1 MIRYTAVIS
10 LALGLLAPVVAYADP
25 PGAHVLAQSSAVIA
39 SGDTLDSVLDRA
51 GIQPA
56 LRAEAAL
63 ALAGVYDLTDL
74 RPGHRLEWLAYPGD
88 SSRLERLS
96 LFVED
101 GVEIALTFDG
111 TVLASRV
118 DPPVRPVDRS
128 EKLTLEGSLYDALV
142 SRAAPERFAVDL
154 TALLAGQVD
163 FRRDLQGDETF
174 AIVWQEDQLPDGSI
188 AGEPRLNYAR
198 LELQDRVLELVATD
212 AAGPVI
218 VFEDGVAVQRSAAPI
233 LGARLSSV
241 FGRRNHPVLGG
252 VKMHTGIDYAAPVG
266 TEVSATGAGRVVFAG
281 TIRGYG
287 LTVDVDHGGGVVT
300 RYAHL
305 SEIADAAQ
313 DGSRVK
319 AGDRIGAVGATGLV
333 SGPNLHYE
341 VRVDGRPVDPKD
353 PDALPEQETA
363 TAGDL
368 GTLATWRRATGF
380 VQLEQEDKG

>member
-1 MIRYTAVIS
+1 MIRSALIVLVATTLVPLRAV
-10 LALGLLAPVVAYADP
+10 ADP
-25 PGAHVLAQSSAVIA
+25 PTAYGPAVIDVTVA

-51 GIQPA
+51 GVPA
-56 LRAEAAL
+56 GIRAEAAL

-74 RPGHRLEWLAYPGD
+74 RPGHRVEWTAASGD
-88 SSRLERLS
+88 PTSLTRLS

-101 GVEIALTFDG
+101 GVEIALTFNGQVTAERLDPPIRETDRRETLVLDG
-111 TVLASRV
+111 T
-118 DPPVRPVDRS
+118 
-128 EKLTLEGSLYDALV
+128 LYEALV
-142 SRAAPERFAVDL
+142 ARNAPERFAVDL

-163 FRRDLQGDETF
+163 FRRDLQGGETF
-174 AIVWQEDQLPDGSI
+174 ALVWQEDQLPDGSI

-198 LELQDRVLELVATD
+198 LELADRVLELVATE

-218 VFEDGVAVQRSAAPI
+218 VFEDGEAVQRSAAPI

-252 VKMHTGIDYAAPVG
+252 VRMHTGIDYAAPVG

-287 LTVDVDHGGGVVT
+287 LTIDIDHGGGVVT

-305 SEIADAAQ
+305 SEIAEDVRE
-313 DGSRVK
+313 GTRVK
-319 AGDRIGAVGATGLV
+319 AGDSIGAVGATGLV

-341 VRVDGRPVDPKD
+341 VRVDGRPVDPTD
-353 PDALPEQETA
+353 RDALPEQEIA
-363 TAGDL
+363 SSEDL
-368 GTLATWRRATGF
+368 DALTTWRRETGF
-380 VQLEQEDKG
+380 EALVVGDRG

>member
-1 MIRYTAVIS
+1 MIRSALIVLVATTLVPLRAV
-10 LALGLLAPVVAYADP
+10 ADP
-25 PGAHVLAQSSAVIA
+25 PTAYGPAVIDVTVA

-51 GIQPA
+51 GVPA
-56 LRAEAAL
+56 GLRAEAAL

-74 RPGHRLEWLAYPGD
+74 RPGHRVEWTAASGD
-88 SSRLERLS
+88 PTSLTRLS

-101 GVEIALTFDG
+101 GVEIALTFNGQVTAERLEPPIRETDRRETLVLDG
-111 TVLASRV
+111 T
-118 DPPVRPVDRS
+118 
-128 EKLTLEGSLYDALV
+128 LYEALV
-142 SRAAPERFAVDL
+142 ARNAPERFAVDL

-163 FRRDLQGDETF
+163 FRRDLQGGETF
-174 AIVWQEDQLPDGSI
+174 ALVWQEDQLPDGSI

-198 LELQDRVLELVATD
+198 LELADRVLELVATE

-218 VFEDGVAVQRSAAPI
+218 VFEDGEAVQRSAAPI

-252 VKMHTGIDYAAPVG
+252 VRMHTGIDYAAPVG

-287 LTVDVDHGGGVVT
+287 LTIDIDHGGGVVT

-305 SEIADAAQ
+305 SEIAEDVRE
-313 DGSRVK
+313 GTRVK
-319 AGDRIGAVGATGLV
+319 AGDSIGAVGATGLV

-341 VRVDGRPVDPKD
+341 VRVDGRPVDPTD
-353 PDALPEQETA
+353 REALPEQESA
-363 TAGDL
+363 SSEDL
-368 GTLATWRRATGF
+368 DALTTWRRETGF
-380 VQLEQEDKG
+380 AALVEGDQG

>member
-1 MIRYTAVIS
+1 MIRSALIVLVATTLVPLRAV
-10 LALGLLAPVVAYADP
+10 ADP
-25 PGAHVLAQSSAVIA
+25 PTAYGPAVIDVTVA

-51 GIQPA
+51 GVPA
-56 LRAEAAL
+56 GIRAEAAL

-74 RPGHRLEWLAYPGD
+74 RPGHRVEWTAASGD
-88 SSRLERLS
+88 PTSLTRLS

-101 GVEIALTFDG
+101 GHHIALTFNGQVTAERLEPPIRETDRRETLVLDG
-111 TVLASRV
+111 T
-118 DPPVRPVDRS
+118 
-128 EKLTLEGSLYDALV
+128 LYEALV
-142 SRAAPERFAVDL
+142 ARNAPERFAVDL

-163 FRRDLQGDETF
+163 FRRDLQGGETF
-174 AIVWQEDQLPDGSI
+174 ALVWQEDQLPDGSI

-198 LELQDRVLELVATD
+198 LELADRVLELVATE

-218 VFEDGVAVQRSAAPI
+218 VFEDGEAVQRSAAPI

-252 VKMHTGIDYAAPVG
+252 VRMHTGIDYAAPVG

-287 LTVDVDHGGGVVT
+287 LTIDIDHGGGVVT

-305 SEIADAAQ
+305 SEIAEDVRE
-313 DGSRVK
+313 GTRVK
-319 AGDRIGAVGATGLV
+319 AGDSIGAVGATGLV

-341 VRVDGRPVDPKD
+341 VRVDGRPVDPTD
-353 PDALPEQETA
+353 RDALPEQEIA
-363 TAGDL
+363 SSEDL
-368 GTLATWRRATGF
+368 DALTTWRRETGF
-380 VQLEQEDKG
+380 EALVVGDRG

>member
-1 MIRYTAVIS
+1 MIRSALIVLVATTLVPLRAV
-10 LALGLLAPVVAYADP
+10 ADP
-25 PGAHVLAQSSAVIA
+25 PTAYGPAVIDVTVA

-51 GIQPA
+51 GVPA
-56 LRAEAAL
+56 GIRAEAAL

-74 RPGHRLEWLAYPGD
+74 RPGHRVEWTAASGD
-88 SSRLERLS
+88 PTSLTRLS

-101 GVEIALTFDG
+101 GVEIALTFNGQVTAERLEPPIRETDRRETLVLDG
-111 TVLASRV
+111 T
-118 DPPVRPVDRS
+118 
-128 EKLTLEGSLYDALV
+128 LYEALV
-142 SRAAPERFAVDL
+142 ARNAPERFAVDL

-163 FRRDLQGDETF
+163 FRRDLQGGETF
-174 AIVWQEDQLPDGSI
+174 ALVWQEDQLPDGSI

-198 LELQDRVLELVATD
+198 LELADRVLELVATE

-218 VFEDGVAVQRSAAPI
+218 VFEDGEAVQRSAAPI

-252 VKMHTGIDYAAPVG
+252 VRMHTGIDYAAPVG

-287 LTVDVDHGGGVVT
+287 LTIDIDHGGGVVT

-305 SEIADAAQ
+305 SEIAEDVRE
-313 DGSRVK
+313 GTRVK
-319 AGDRIGAVGATGLV
+319 AGDSIGAVGATGLV

-341 VRVDGRPVDPKD
+341 VRVDGRPVDPTD
-353 PDALPEQETA
+353 RDALPEQEIA
-363 TAGDL
+363 SSEDL
-368 GTLATWRRATGF
+368 DALTTWRRETGF
-380 VQLEQEDKG
+380 EALVVGDRG

>member
-1 MIRYTAVIS
+1 MIRSALIVLVATTLVPLRAV
-10 LALGLLAPVVAYADP
+10 ADP
-25 PGAHVLAQSSAVIA
+25 PTAYGPAVIDVTVA

-51 GIQPA
+51 GVPA
-56 LRAEAAL
+56 GIRAEAAL

-74 RPGHRLEWLAYPGD
+74 RPGHRVEWTAASGD
-88 SSRLERLS
+88 PTSLTRLS

-101 GVEIALTFDG
+101 GVEIALTFNGQVTAERLEPPIRETDRRETLVLDG
-111 TVLASRV
+111 T
-118 DPPVRPVDRS
+118 
-128 EKLTLEGSLYDALV
+128 LYEALV
-142 SRAAPERFAVDL
+142 ARNAPERFAVDL

-163 FRRDLQGDETF
+163 FRRDLQGGETF
-174 AIVWQEDQLPDGSI
+174 ALVWQEDQLPDGSI

-198 LELQDRVLELVATD
+198 LELADRVLELVATE

-218 VFEDGVAVQRSAAPI
+218 VFEDGEAVQRSAAPI

-252 VKMHTGIDYAAPVG
+252 VRMHTGIDYAAPVG

-287 LTVDVDHGGGVVT
+287 LTIDIDHGGGVVT

-305 SEIADAAQ
+305 SEIAEDVRE
-313 DGSRVK
+313 GTRVK
-319 AGDRIGAVGATGLV
+319 AGDSIGAVGATGLV

-341 VRVDGRPVDPKD
+341 VRVDGRPVDPTD
-353 PDALPEQETA
+353 REALPEQEIA
-363 TAGDL
+363 SSEDL
-368 GTLATWRRATGF
+368 DALTTWRRETGF
-380 VQLEQEDKG
+380 EALVVGDRG

>member
-1 MIRYTAVIS
+1 MIRSALMVHAAAS
-10 LALGLLAPVVAYADP
+10 LVPLRVVADP
-25 PGAHVLAQSSAVIA
+25 PTAHGPAVIDVTIA

-51 GIQPA
+51 GVPA
-56 LRAEAAL
+56 GLRAEAAL

-74 RPGHRLEWLAYPGD
+74 RPGHRVEWTAASGD
-88 SSRLERLS
+88 PTSLTRLS

-101 GVEIALTFDG
+101 GVEIALTFNGQVTAERLDPPIRETDRRETLVLDG
-111 TVLASRV
+111 T
-118 DPPVRPVDRS
+118 
-128 EKLTLEGSLYDALV
+128 LYEALV
-142 SRAAPERFAVDL
+142 ARNAPERFAVDL

-163 FRRDLQGDETF
+163 FRRDLQGGETF
-174 AIVWQEDQLPDGSI
+174 ALVWQEDQLPDGSI

-198 LELQDRVLELVATD
+198 LELADRVLELVATE

-218 VFEDGVAVQRSAAPI
+218 VFEDGEAVQRSAAPI

-252 VKMHTGIDYAAPVG
+252 VRMHTGIDYAAPVG

-287 LTVDVDHGGGVVT
+287 LTIDIDHGGGVVT

-305 SEIADAAQ
+305 SEIAEDVRE
-313 DGSRVK
+313 GTRVK
-319 AGDRIGAVGATGLV
+319 AGDSIGAVGATGLV

-341 VRVDGRPVDPKD
+341 VRVDGRPVDPTD
-353 PDALPEQETA
+353 RDALPEQEIA
-363 TAGDL
+363 SSEDL
-368 GTLATWRRATGF
+368 DALTTWRRETGF
-380 VQLEQEDKG
+380 EALAVGDRG

>member
-1 MIRYTAVIS
+1 MIRSALIVLVATTLVPLRAV
-10 LALGLLAPVVAYADP
+10 ADP
-25 PGAHVLAQSSAVIA
+25 PTAHRPAVIDVTVA

-51 GIQPA
+51 GVPA
-56 LRAEAAL
+56 GIRAEAAL

-74 RPGHRLEWLAYPGD
+74 RPGHRVEWTAASGD
-88 SSRLERLS
+88 PTSLTRLK

-101 GVEIALTFDG
+101 GVEIALTFNGQVTAERLEPPIRETDRRETLVLDG
-111 TVLASRV
+111 T
-118 DPPVRPVDRS
+118 
-128 EKLTLEGSLYDALV
+128 LYEALV
-142 SRAAPERFAVDL
+142 ARNAPERFAVDL

-163 FRRDLQGDETF
+163 FRRDLQGGETF
-174 AIVWQEDQLPDGSI
+174 ALVWQEDRLPDGSI

-198 LELQDRVLELVATD
+198 LELADRVLELVATE

-218 VFEDGVAVQRSAAPI
+218 VFEDGEAVQRSAAPI

-252 VKMHTGIDYAAPVG
+252 VRMHTGIDYAAPVG

-287 LTVDVDHGGGVVT
+287 LTIDIDHGGGVVT

-305 SEIADAAQ
+305 SEIAEDVRE
-313 DGSRVK
+313 GTRVK
-319 AGDRIGAVGATGLV
+319 AGDSIGAVGATGLV

-341 VRVDGRPVDPKD
+341 VRVDGRPVDPTD
-353 PDALPEQETA
+353 RDALPEQEIA
-363 TAGDL
+363 SSEDL
-368 GTLATWRRATGF
+368 DALTTWRRETGF
-380 VQLEQEDKG
+380 EALVVGDRG